1 MTNFRPL
8 TSAVYEIAA
17 SKVSILGS
25 SRRDAC
31 ADVELRA
38 GMAEP
43 GTASRYSSGAAEIGT
58 AASGTPRSEF
68 SARTLLGDMVT
79 VGRSDEKLTQVLV
92 VFNTTC
98 QFCMQTLPLWQ
109 SVYDSL
115 ESQGVSF
122 LGLSHDP
129 DSLTRAYALT
139 HELRFPVVTFPEL
152 KLISLYRASRVPLTM
167 VLDDRGVVLYE
178 HVGVLTNSSLDS
190 LHAVVRASPAEDN
203 EDLYRA
209 GGTR

>member
-1 MTNFRPL
+1 MRLLPRRFQFWAPLVATLAL
-8 TSAVYEIAA
+8 TSSFALAWQN
-17 SKVSILGS
+17 
-25 SRRDAC
+25 R
-31 ADVELRA
+31 ELRA
-38 GMAEP
+38 GIRLERQKSVLP
-43 GTASRYSSGAAEIGT
+43 HRGLLVPT
-58 AASGTPRSEF
+58 F